1 MTTTHITPEHKTLVV
16 ALHAGVTHSKLF
28 DENAKTHALVHPAG
42 SVSWRSSACTRKSV
56 LDRGF
61 VSVKCRVYAL
71 KPRYTVTAV
80 INGTRCAAH
89 VDRLGGHFM
98 QIQESVYWFA
108 SKNASK
114 SWQERGCAMI
124 APEQVEDRGV
134 TVRVQADAVLAR
146 LAPVTTEP
154 ATPVTT
160 EPAAPVTTEPAAPA
174 PVTEAPAAP
183 APLAPVTLGASPAG
197 VEWVVYPKSTETAA
211 QFHARVQVGRERLA
225 ALNAKQVPASLA
237 PVTVGLWDEL
247 TLYPRAGESAA
258 VFHAR
263 VEQEHAR
270 LTGVTPAKEPTLH
283 RDALAHLQ
291 GLDEVTYD
299 YLVDAYAEA
308 VDRELS
314 RTPPRE
320 WTEERAEECLDCSAL
335 EDQDW
340 HPPRTCDTWQEV
352 YALIREAYERAA
364 E

>member
-1 MTTTHITPEHKTLVV
+1 MTRDTRTLTTKHFPIEARLVRTLLNKHAADLLPSFTLEQPSERHKLT
-16 ALHAGVTHSKLF
+16 VTGPAWAFSLF
-28 DENAKTHALVHPAG
+28 AHALRTQAECNKTVWPGAAKCDAELADKLDAAVPVKPA
-42 SVSWRSSACTRKSV
+42 K
-56 LDRGF
+56 
-61 VSVKCRVYAL
+61 
-71 KPRYTVTAV
+71 
-80 INGTRCAAH
+80 
-89 VDRLGGHFM
+89 
-98 QIQESVYWFA
+98 
-108 SKNASK
+108 
-114 SWQERGCAMI
+114 
-124 APEQVEDRGV
+124 
-134 TVRVQADAVLAR
+134 
-146 LAPVTTEP
+146 LAPVTTAP
-154 ATPVTT
+154 
-160 EPAAPVTTEPAAPA
+160 APVTTEPAAPA

-183 APLAPVTLGASPAG
+183 APLAPVELGTSPAG
-197 VEWVVYPKSTETAA
+197 VEWVVYPKSTETAD

-225 ALNAKQVPASLA
+225 ALHAKQAPASLA
-237 PVTVGLWDEL
+237 PVTVGRWNEL

-270 LTGVTPAKEPTLH
+270 LLGATPAKEPTLH

-314 RTPPRE
+314 RTPAHE

-340 HPPRTCDTWQEV
+340 CPPRTCDTWQDV
-352 YALIREAYERAA
+352 YELIREAYERAA